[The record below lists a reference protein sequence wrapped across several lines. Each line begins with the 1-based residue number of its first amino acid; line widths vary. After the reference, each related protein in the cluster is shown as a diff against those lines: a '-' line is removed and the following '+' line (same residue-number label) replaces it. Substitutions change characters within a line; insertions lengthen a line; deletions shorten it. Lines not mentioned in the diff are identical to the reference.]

1 MHAAIR
7 SSRHGGCGIAAL
19 LFSVACAAA
28 EPARADAADA
38 DETAAAP
45 RSAMHLYQRFQRTAS
60 PRTALD
66 DEESTPLQ
74 RLAKGTLLRAQLNP
88 RSNLALRLRGGR
100 LGVYLQVQLAGDD

>member
-1 MHAAIR
+1 MHAALR
-7 SSRHGGCGIAAL
+7 SGRQGGCGIAAL

-28 EPARADAADA
+28 EPVRIEAADA
-38 DETAAAP
+38 DETASPP
-45 RSAMHLYQRFQRTAS
+45 RSSMNFYQRFQRTATS
-60 PRTALD
+60 RVALD
-66 DEESTPLQ
+66 GEESTPMQ